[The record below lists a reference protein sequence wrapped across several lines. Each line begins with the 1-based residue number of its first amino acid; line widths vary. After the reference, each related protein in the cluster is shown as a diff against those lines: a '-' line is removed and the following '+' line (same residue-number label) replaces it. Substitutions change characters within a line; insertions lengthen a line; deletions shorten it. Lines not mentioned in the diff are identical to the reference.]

1 MQSVTSKV
9 QSANADI
16 LSGIVRGTS
25 NASVGFNTDSQT
37 NEQAAT
43 AHQSMEKLHS
53 HNTKFDN
60 IEDIATVSA
69 DTVSFHKV
77 NVSTTPKY
85 GPPPY
90 RTFDELNE
98 DLNTT
103 TANLIVASEDLADV
117 KDRIVAFELNN
128 TDLRLENNKVYDDM
142 RREQQRCRD
151 DVEALRRQVQ
161 TLDDEKNQ
169 LQKKNKT
176 LHQKHIS
183 DLAEAT
189 KKIENATAN
198 ANAAF
203 AAAAQMTT
211 DNARLGQK
219 VNKYSQKVENSKRTI
234 KKIKKSSQRII
245 AKAERRADKAEKA
258 LFRAETRL
266 EISTL
271 TGRSSRG
278 RFH

>member
-1 MQSVTSKV
+1 MSSSDRVASMKSVATTSHPD
-9 QSANADI
+9 SH
-16 LSGIVRGTS
+16 
-25 NASVGFNTDSQT
+25 SVS
-37 NEQAAT
+37 QAASYQQVKPH
-43 AHQSMEKLHS
+43 AG
-53 HNTKFDN
+53 DN
-60 IEDIATVSA
+60 IEDIATCVG
-69 DTVSFHKV
+69 TESFHKV
-77 NVSTTPKY
+77 IVQPTVPTTQVPTTQVPTTSTYKY

-90 RTFDELNE
+90 RTFDEMNE

-117 KDRIVAFELNN
+117 RDRIVAFELNN
-128 TDLRLENNKVYDDM
+128 DDLRRENNKVYDDM

-151 DVEALRRQVQ
+151 DVETLRRQVQ

-189 KKIENATAN
+189 KKIEETTKH

-203 AAAAQMTT
+203 AAAAQLTT
-211 DNARLGQK
+211 DNAKLGQK
-219 VNKYSQKVENSKRTI
+219 VNKYSQKVEDSKRKI

-245 AKAERRADKAEKA
+245 TKAERRAAKAEKA

-271 TGRSSRG
+271 AGRSSRG